1 MGFKFKNN
9 LFLILLI
16 VALLFSFKFGL
27 WVGKNQVICRIC
39 PPEEID
45 FSLFWEAYNKIQ
57 SKFVNSEKLDVQK
70 MIYGAISGMTETLND
85 PYTIFLNPE
94 EAEEFEKELSG
105 FFEGV
110 GMEIGIKEGQLTVVA
125 PLEGTPAK
133 EAGLRAGD
141 KILKIDDI
149 GTSDISDKEAVVL
162 IRGPKGTEVTLTIFR
177 TGWEKTKD
185 FKIIRG
191 TIRIPSLEW
200 ELIDGDIAYLHLYQF
215 NQILVSDFRKA
226 AIDILEGPSKKII
239 LDLRNNPGGY
249 LDVAQ
254 DIAGWFLK
262 KGEVVVIEDFGE
274 GKEKKV
280 YKTKGNGEFSQYP
293 LVILINQGSASGSE
307 ILAGALRDNRGI
319 KIIGEKSFGKGL
331 IQEALNLRGGS
342 LLKIT
347 VAKWLTPKGN
357 SISEIGIEP
366 DIEVEITEED
376 YEQEEDP
383 QLNKAIEI
391 VKGLK

>member
-9 LFLILLI
+9 LFLIFSI
-16 VALLFSFKFGL
+16 VALLFSFTFGV
-27 WVGKNQVICRIC
+27 WIGKNQAICKIC

-57 SKFVNSEKLDVQK
+57 EKFVNPGKLDVQK
-70 MIYGAISGMTETLND
+70 MIYGAISGMTEILDD

-94 EAEEFEKELSG
+94 KAEEFEEELSG

-125 PLEGTPAK
+125 PLKGTPAK
-133 EAGLRAGD
+133 KAGLRAGD

-149 GTSDISDKEAVVL
+149 GTSDISIEEAVSL

-177 TGWEKTKD
+177 TGWEKVKD
-185 FKIIRG
+185 FKLIRN

-200 ELIDGDIAYLHLYQF
+200 ELIDEDIAYLRLYQF
-215 NQILVSDFRKA
+215 NQVLTSDFRKA
-226 AIDILEGPSKKII
+226 AIEILGSPSKRII

-262 KGEVVVIEDFGE
+262 KGEIVVIEDFGE
-274 GKEKKV
+274 GKEEKI

-293 LVILINQGSASGSE
+293 LVVLINQGSASASE
-307 ILAGALRDNRGI
+307 ILAGTLRDNRGI
-319 KIIGEKSFGKGL
+319 KIIGEKSFGKGS

-357 SISEIGIEP
+357 SISDIGIEP
-366 DIEVEITEED
+366 DIEVGITEED
-376 YEQEEDP
+376 YEQDRDP
-383 QLNKAIEI
+383 QLDKAVEI
-391 VKGLK
+391 VKELK

>member
-1 MGFKFKNN
+1 MGFKLKNN
-9 LFLILLI
+9 LFLIVLI

-27 WVGKNQVICRIC
+27 WVGENQVICRIC
-39 PPEEID
+39 APEEID
-45 FSLFWEAYNKIQ
+45 FSLFWETYNKIQ
-57 SKFVNSEKLDVQK
+57 RRFVSPEKLDVQK
-70 MIYGAISGMTETLND
+70 MIYGAISGMTETLDD

-110 GMEIGIKEGQLTVVA
+110 GIEIGVKEGQLTVVA

-149 GTSDISDKEAVVL
+149 LTSDISIGEVVTL

-191 TIRIPSLEW
+191 TIKIPSLEW
-200 ELIDGDIAYLHLYQF
+200 ELMDEDIAYLHLYQF

-226 AIDILEGPSKKII
+226 AIEILEGPSNKII

-293 LVILINQGSASGSE
+293 LVVLINQGSASGSE
-307 ILAGALRDNRGI
+307 ILAGALKDNRGI

-376 YEQEEDP
+376 YEQERDP